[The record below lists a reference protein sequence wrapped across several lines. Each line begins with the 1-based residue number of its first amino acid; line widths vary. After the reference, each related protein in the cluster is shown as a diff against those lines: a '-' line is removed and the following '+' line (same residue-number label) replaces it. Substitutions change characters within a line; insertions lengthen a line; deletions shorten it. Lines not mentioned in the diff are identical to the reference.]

1 MGLDHVVPCTSKKRK
16 RQRTKKKKQQQ
27 LGFYPKS
34 VWEPP
39 GSLKLGCDM
48 IPLIVLKEHQ
58 LLSGGEWM
66 GTEAKVEAFYS
77 FSWRLVERWLWL
89 NLGGWRHCL
98 PICVHASLLSCL
110 TFPPLCF
117 WRGKR
122 AFPYNRRFMGGLACK
137 SSLSKSYLI
146 ISIAL
151 WGRQEL
157 RILSPFDRE
166 VKRRV
171 MRC

>member
-1 MGLDHVVPCTSKKRK
+1 MTLTRVGAEGVKMRWVWRLSHGVGSRSALYIQKEKKTK
-16 RQRTKKKKQQQ
+16 NKKKKQQQ

-89 NLGGWRHCL
+89 NLGGGDIAFLSVFMLVSFHVL
-98 PICVHASLLSCL
+98 PSHRCVFGEVSGPSLTTDAS
-110 TFPPLCF
+110 
-117 WRGKR
+117 
-122 AFPYNRRFMGGLACK
+122 
-137 SSLSKSYLI
+137 
-146 ISIAL
+146 
-151 WGRQEL
+151 
-157 RILSPFDRE
+157 
-166 VKRRV
+166 
-171 MRC
+171 